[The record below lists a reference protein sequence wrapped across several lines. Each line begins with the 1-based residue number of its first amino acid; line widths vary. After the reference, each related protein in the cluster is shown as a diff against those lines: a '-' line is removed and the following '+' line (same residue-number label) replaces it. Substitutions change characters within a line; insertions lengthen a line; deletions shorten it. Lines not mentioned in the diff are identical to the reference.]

1 LELKAKNPPLEVR
14 PRKPG
19 RPRSEPLHRAILD
32 ATAHLL
38 GEGGYAGL
46 TIEKVAERAGVARQT
61 IYRRWSTK
69 LAVVVD
75 LLGQV
80 SESAPLPDTGSVG
93 SDLRA
98 LYRRYSKAIMTSGGP
113 IIPGLVAESLY
124 NEELA
129 RIVRS
134 YIMTRR
140 VAAIAIIQRGIE
152 RGEVDP
158 GVKPELIVDLV
169 SGFAWYRRIIAHI
182 PMAASDGEAMVEIL
196 LHGAAPRTGASAR
209 DRQVRASKRT

>member
-1 LELKAKNPPLEVR
+1 MEVR
-14 PRKPG
+14 RRKPG

-32 ATAHLL
+32 ATALLL
-38 GEGGYAGL
+38 GEGGYASL

-61 IYRRWSTK
+61 IYRRWATK
-69 LAVVVD
+69 LALVID

-80 SESAPLPDTGSVG
+80 SESAPLPDTGSVR
-93 SDLRA
+93 SDLRG

-124 NEELA
+124 NAELA

-140 VAAIAIIQRGIE
+140 VAAIAIIQRGVE
-152 RGEVDP
+152 RGELDP
-158 GVKPELIVDLV
+158 DVKPELIVDLL
-169 SGFAWYRRIIAHI
+169 SGLAWYRRIIAHI
-182 PMAASDGEAMVEIL
+182 PMAAGDGESVVDIL
-196 LHGAAPRTGASAR
+196 LHSAAPRTGAGAR
-209 DRQVRASKRT
+209 RPKARASKKT